1 MKIWAISKE
10 GESEREIGME
20 CDDMDHETAMTELY
34 RMARNLFTG
43 ELELF
48 WKEDEAGKATF

>member
-10 GESEREIGME
+10 GESEREIGIE
-20 CDDMDHETAMTELY
+20 CDASEREVAMADLY
-34 RMARNLFTG
+34 KMAKNLFTG

-48 WKEDEAGKATF
+48 WEEGESGKATF

>member
-10 GESEREIGME
+10 GESEREIGIE
-20 CDDMDHETAMTELY
+20 CDASERKAAMADLY
-34 RMARNLFTG
+34 KMAKNLFTR

-48 WKEDEAGKATF
+48 WKEGEAGKATF